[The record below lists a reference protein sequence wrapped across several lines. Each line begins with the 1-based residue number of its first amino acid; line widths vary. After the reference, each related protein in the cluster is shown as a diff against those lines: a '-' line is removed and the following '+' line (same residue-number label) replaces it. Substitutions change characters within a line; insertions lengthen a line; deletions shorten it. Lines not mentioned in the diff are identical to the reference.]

1 MKKAGAKAE
10 VIATQNDMQSD
21 QTNNVSLAAQ
31 QLLQFMPKRKQQ
43 ERNDRTHMQD
53 NRGAERWR

>member
-1 MKKAGAKAE
+1 MKKAEAK
-10 VIATQNDMQSD
+10 ATQNDMESA
-21 QTNNVSLAAQ
+21 QTNNVALAAQ

-53 NRGAERWR
+53 NRGTERWR